1 MKFTEKGI
9 KDGWSNT
16 AEDSKEFMKDEI
28 FWSVRNGQYEDV
40 DDLIKDFSDYIA
52 EFTADE
58 INQIEDAID
67 DRLSELED
75 IRERAEERD
84 ELEAREY
91 TAMLAE
97 LNHYYYSTRI

>member
-9 KDGWSNT
+9 KDGWENT
-16 AEDSKEFMKDEI
+16 VADSEEFMKDEI

-40 DDLIKDFSDYIA
+40 DEVIKDFSDYIA

-58 INQIEDAID
+58 INQMEDAID
-67 DRLSELED
+67 DRLNELED
-75 IRERAEERD
+75 IREREEERD
-84 ELEAREY
+84 ELEAKEY

-97 LNHYYYSTRI
+97 LNHFFYSTRI

>member
-1 MKFTEKGI
+1 MKFTAKGL
-9 KDGWSNT
+9 KDGWCNT
-16 AEDSKEFMKDEI
+16 VADSEEFMKDEI
-28 FWSVRNGQYEDV
+28 LWSVRNGQYEDV
-40 DDLIKDFSDYIA
+40 DELIKDFSDYIA

-67 DRLSELED
+67 DRLNELED
-75 IRERAEERD
+75 IREREEERD

-91 TAMLAE
+91 TAMIAE